1 MLSTLRKRVRII
13 MIVVAATFI
22 LGFLGSELWNLIARQ
37 GGAKGQAQD
46 TRGLVGEIGDHEVKP
61 EEYRAALTYI
71 TDKYKTENRLRDL
84 TNEDYANIEQQT
96 WRFLV
101 TELTWNKVLTDARI
115 SITQDEVLQIMQANP
130 PEELRSNPDLQK
142 DGKFDQQKY
151 VELMNKPEN
160 REYFAKY
167 YQELVEMLPKEKF
180 RIDVVSA
187 WRPTQAEIDEALA
200 GGNTIWKTTSLYIG
214 PAAVADAGNVEPSE
228 AEIRAYYDSHQD
240 EYKTKEVRQ
249 VSYAL
254 FPVTIGPQDSADA
267 KELIDK
273 AYAQLQGGETFNLT
287 MLDFSELAPDTVP
300 AKFPR
305 ERLDPATDS
314 AVKALKVGTYSA
326 PFLTT
331 YGWQIVA
338 LDSAGTDSV
347 ALRRIVVR
355 VKQGGDALGAVRDSV
370 RAFIDATAETPF
382 ETLAQ
387 RYNIPV
393 LRTRPMVGGEANL
406 AGINI
411 DSPSQV
417 EMWARKAKA
426 GAVLG
431 TPQRGPYGYYVF
443 SLAEI
448 TPAGVQEFE
457 KVKPAAGWRV
467 RQEKEKALWLAKAE
481 AAVEQIRA
489 GKTFE
494 QFAAENSGIE
504 VQAEEFAGL
513 LDARRRKGA
522 EFAGA
527 LLVLGPGE
535 RVGPV
540 TTDWG
545 AFVIRCDERTQ
556 SQMLTAETYAQQRQ
570 QGLAQQLLEEFLK
583 TPEIKDYRDGS
594 QY

>member
-1 MLSTLRKRVRII
+1 MII
-13 MIVVAATFI
+13 VAVAFI
-22 LGFLGSELWNLIARQ
+22 LGFLGSELWSLIARQ
-37 GGAKGQAQD
+37 GGESGQAQD
-46 TRGLVGEIGDHEVKP
+46 NRGLIGEIGDHEVTP
-61 EEYRAALTYI
+61 EEYRAALSYI

-101 TELTWNKVLTDARI
+101 TELTWNKALKDARI
-115 SITQDEVLQIMQANP
+115 TITQDEVLQIMQANP

-142 DGKFDQQKY
+142 DGQFDQQKY

-187 WRPTQAEIDEALA
+187 WRPTQSEIDEALSN
-200 GGNTIWKTTSLYIG
+200 GNAAWKTTSLYIG

-228 AEIRAYYDSHQD
+228 AEIKAWYDSHQE
-240 EYKTKEVRQ
+240 EYKVKETRQ
-249 VSYAL
+249 VSYVL
-254 FPVTIGPQDSADA
+254 FPVTIGLEDSSDA

-287 MLDFSELAPDTVP
+287 MLDYSELAPDTIAV
-300 AKFPR
+300 KFPR
-305 ERLDPATDS
+305 ERLDPATDT
-314 AVKALKVGTYSA
+314 AVKALKVGAYSA
-326 PFLTT
+326 PFLTS

-338 LDSAGTDSV
+338 LDSVGADSV

-355 VKQGGDALGAVRDSV
+355 VKQGGEVLGAVRDSV
-370 RAFIDATAETPF
+370 RSFIDATAETPF
-382 ETLAQ
+382 ETLAM

-393 LRTRPMVGGEANL
+393 LRARPMVGGEANL

-426 GAVLG
+426 GSVLG
-431 TPQRGPYGYYVF
+431 TPQRGPFGYYVF
-443 SLAEI
+443 SLTAI
-448 TPAGVQEFE
+448 TPAGVQEFD

-467 RQEKEKALWLAKAE
+467 RQEKEKTLWLAKAE

-494 QFAAENSGIE
+494 QFAAENAGIE
-504 VQAEEFAGL
+504 IQVEEFAGL

-527 LLVLGPGE
+527 LLGLGPGE

-545 AFVIRCDERTQ
+545 AFVIRCDERGENPV
-556 SQMLTAETYAQQRQ
+556 LTAEGYAQQRQ
-570 QGLAQQLLEEFLK
+570 QELAQQMLEEFLK